1 MLFEGMILIWNR
13 NVDVKIKFFFKCM
26 VYLNINVYFVGLVN
40 KLICLYK
47 NNWNYLKKKDKESK
61 WI

>member
-40 KLICLYK
+40 KLIFLYK
-47 NNWNYLKKKDKESK
+47 NNWNYLKKKDK
-61 WI
+61 